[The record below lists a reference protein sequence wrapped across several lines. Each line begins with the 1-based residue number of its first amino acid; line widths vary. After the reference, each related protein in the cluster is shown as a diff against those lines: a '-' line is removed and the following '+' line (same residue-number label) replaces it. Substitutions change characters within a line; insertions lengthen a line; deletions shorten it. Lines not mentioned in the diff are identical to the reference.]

1 MNKSN
6 LKVKN
11 NLVRY
16 KIYDKGTLYMAKP
29 DNRYNNAE
37 RLEQMVNNTIENL
50 EEAHKT
56 LQNDDL
62 NKTDREAIEAK
73 NARREQ
79 SIDSF
84 KAEIED
90 EIAARENGEI

>member
-1 MNKSN
+1 
-6 LKVKN
+6 
-11 NLVRY
+11 
-16 KIYDKGTLYMAKP
+16 MAKP

-56 LQNDDL
+56 LQNEDL
-62 NKTDREAIEAK
+62 SREEREAIEAK
-73 NARREQ
+73 NTRREH
-79 SIDSF
+79 SIEGF

-90 EIAARENGEI
+90 EITARENGEI